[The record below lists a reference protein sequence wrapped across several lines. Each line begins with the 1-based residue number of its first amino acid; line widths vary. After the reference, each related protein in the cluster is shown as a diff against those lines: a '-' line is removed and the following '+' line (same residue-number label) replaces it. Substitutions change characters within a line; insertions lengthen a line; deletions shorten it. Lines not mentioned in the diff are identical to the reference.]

1 MKCNLVSI
9 HHGHLVRGRQVSD
22 ARDDI
27 VEVLMGLPVEVAAKY
42 LGSAARVG
50 TLDN

>member
-1 MKCNLVSI
+1 MSI

-42 LGSAARVG
+42 HGSVVRVG
-50 TLDN
+50 ALDN